1 MLATI
6 YGAQA
11 QTARYDVYAIRFAS
25 ATHPFPISDWADK
38 GPKTDSVSID
48 FMVWLV
54 KGAGKNILVDAGFLK
69 DIPEGKDFE
78 IVNYTRP
85 DSALAKVTLK
95 PEDITDI
102 ILTHPHWTTLTALG
116 YSQKPI
122 SGSKRTI
129 MAIL

>member
-1 MLATI
+1 MKKICLLLQMLVTI

-11 QTARYDVYAIRFAS
+11 QSARYTVYAIKFAS
-25 ATHPFPISDWADK
+25 VAHRFPISDWADK

-78 IVNYTRP
+78 VVNYIRP
-85 DSALAKVTLK
+85 DSALAKIALN
-95 PEDITDI
+95 PEDI
-102 ILTHPHWTTLTALG
+102 
-116 YSQKPI
+116 
-122 SGSKRTI
+122 
-129 MAIL
+129 